1 MVFSAI
7 AGEGGMGD
15 SWSTWIR
22 ETENLGDF
30 IKTFTNGV
38 VSCGTNDFEMIMSVH
53 FKNLSMATGNDERE
67 KRENWQV

>member
-1 MVFSAI
+1 
-7 AGEGGMGD
+7 MGD

-30 IKTFTNGV
+30 IKAFTNGV
-38 VSCGTNDFEMIMSVH
+38 VSCGANDFKMIMSVH

-67 KRENWQV
+67 KRESR

>member
-1 MVFSAI
+1 
-7 AGEGGMGD
+7 MGD

-30 IKTFTNGV
+30 IKTFTNSV
-38 VSCGTNDFEMIMSVH
+38 VSCGANDFKMIMSIH

-67 KRENWQV
+67 KRESR

>member
-1 MVFSAI
+1 
-7 AGEGGMGD
+7 MGD

-38 VSCGTNDFEMIMSVH
+38 VSCGANDFKMIMSIH

-67 KRENWQV
+67 KRESR

>member
-1 MVFSAI
+1 
-7 AGEGGMGD
+7 MGD

-38 VSCGTNDFEMIMSVH
+38 VSCGANDFKMIMSVH
-53 FKNLSMATGNDERE
+53 FKNLSMATGNNERE
-67 KRENWQV
+67 KRENRQA

>member
-1 MVFSAI
+1 
-7 AGEGGMGD
+7 MGD

-38 VSCGTNDFEMIMSVH
+38 VSCGANDFKMIMCVH
-53 FKNLSMATGNDERE
+53 FKNLSMATGNNERE
-67 KRENWQV
+67 KRESR